1 MKKENNIIVYFGMFF
16 VVSILAL
23 LYFATTGL
31 NIIGPAVI
39 TAVSSYLLLDALLKE
54 KGRSEERAADLLDEK
69 LSEIVKTQVIL
80 NRAVDK
86 QEQTRQEQEEKQR
99 DIEKKALKALIEAQE
114 KSTKLIA
121 RFHREDIRKATE
133 EEKDHM
139 EKLAEIMVRSHEKI
153 VRDLAAMELEKG
165 TRTDESGS
173 FVLESPA
180 LESAVE
186 GISGILKEYF
196 SQSENILQDL
206 YAAQVKQEQKL
217 ALVAQRLEEM
227 KNSEL
232 TKQYLEHITDKV
244 DESLQGLI
252 KIIES
257 ERRVMGKTRQEGASA
272 LASGP
277 RAVGTNASA
286 AQQKAGNANA
296 AGSKNSQTAGRNAFA
311 ASEPREV
318 QIPDQAQSQVKAQSQ
333 AKAQSQVNVQS
344 QVNAEA
350 QSREPVQPAVKAVKS
365 IQSRSQ
371 ESVSPKS
378 ESTKAVQAQVKA
390 EQSIGQ
396 DSAQLAKENEKAK
409 AAQTPQAN
417 EKQQGQEPVLLKPE
431 DIKAAQPQKQ
441 PEQAP
446 KQESAQSAGENAKVE
461 QPAQQVKAK
470 LQNQE
475 PVLSKSEGIKEVL
488 PQIKPENAKPAQ
500 PQARTASPNQEAAK
514 TIQSQIKAEP
524 SKQEPAKPMQSQPQ
538 AAVKPQVPPQPPK
551 LQIPQPSSPGDKM
564 APDEIAALIAS
575 MGN

>member
-54 KGRSEERAADLLDEK
+54 KSRSEERVADLLDEK

-86 QEQTRQEQEEKQR
+86 QDQTRQEQEEKQL
-99 DIEKKALKALIEAQE
+99 DIEKNALKALIEAQE

-173 FVLESPA
+173 FALESPA

-232 TKQYLEHITDKV
+232 TKQYLEHITDKL

-257 ERRVMGKTRQEGASA
+257 ERRVMGKTRQEAAAASELSAAA

-286 AQQKAGNANA
+286 AQQKAGSANT
-296 AGSKNSQTAGRNAFA
+296 AGLKNSQTAGRNAFA
-311 ASEPREV
+311 ASGPREV
-318 QIPDQAQSQVKAQSQ
+318 QFPAQAQGQ
-333 AKAQSQVNVQS
+333 AKAQT

-350 QSREPVQPAVKAVKS
+350 QSREPVQPAAKAVKP

-371 ESVSPKS
+371 EPVLTKP
-378 ESTKAVQAQVKA
+378 ESTKAVQAQVKMKA

-396 DSAQLAKENEKAK
+396 DPAQLAKGNEKAK

-417 EKQQGQEPVLLKPE
+417 EKQQGQEPVPPKLE

-441 PEQAP
+441 MEQAS
-446 KQESAQSAGENAKVE
+446 KQESAQSAGENEDAKAKAA

-475 PVLSKSEGIKEVL
+475 PALSKSEGIKEVS

-500 PQARTASPNQEAAK
+500 PQVRTAPPNQGA
-514 TIQSQIKAEP
+514 
-524 SKQEPAKPMQSQPQ
+524 AKPMQSQPE
-538 AAVKPQVPPQPPK
+538 AAVKTQISPQPPK

-564 APDEIAALIAS
+564 TPDEIAALIAS